1 MSAMA
6 LSLQELA
13 GWLTGARLAATAP
26 ALRAR
31 AFRHPQP
38 AGR

>member
-13 GWLTGARLAATAP
+13 GWLTGARLVGDGAV
-26 ALRAR
+26 RCAR
-31 AFRHPQP
+31 VFRHPQP